1 MNLLTIYQANH
12 LLVLQN
18 YRVNF
23 TEIYSKIEFK
33 SLEKNKYFYDWKN
46 VKFCLVVWLNLIVNN
61 AILATKWLFI

>member
-33 SLEKNKYFYDWKN
+33 SLEKNKYFYD
-46 VKFCLVVWLNLIVNN
+46 
-61 AILATKWLFI
+61 